1 MQQTHRQRQHA
12 GQHRRAQ
19 HAPDLAG
26 ELIEAVWALLD
37 WDAVDLSLKVDDH
50 DGLHLGHLW
59 LELFRGQVALPVREL
74 VVAEPV
80 FGQVGWEVGGR

>member
-1 MQQTHRQRQHA
+1 
-12 GQHRRAQ
+12 
-19 HAPDLAG
+19 
-26 ELIEAVWALLD
+26 
-37 WDAVDLSLKVDDH
+37 VDLSLKVHDH